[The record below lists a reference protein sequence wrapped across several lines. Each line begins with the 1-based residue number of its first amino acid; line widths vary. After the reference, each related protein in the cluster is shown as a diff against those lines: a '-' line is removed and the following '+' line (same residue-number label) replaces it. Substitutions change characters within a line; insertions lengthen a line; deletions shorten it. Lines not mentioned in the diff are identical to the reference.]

1 MRSPFSH
8 GKTNYETPKGTK
20 QSLQISS
27 RKVTKDETDLNANII
42 VSYLGDWFNGHTCQY
57 VYSERMLPFKIAL
70 MAGIHLCLLKAQT
83 FEVNKGT
90 DWKKSHNLFF
100 KSAC

>member
-42 VSYLGDWFNGHTCQY
+42 VSYLGD
-57 VYSERMLPFKIAL
+57 
-70 MAGIHLCLLKAQT
+70 
-83 FEVNKGT
+83 
-90 DWKKSHNLFF
+90 
-100 KSAC
+100 